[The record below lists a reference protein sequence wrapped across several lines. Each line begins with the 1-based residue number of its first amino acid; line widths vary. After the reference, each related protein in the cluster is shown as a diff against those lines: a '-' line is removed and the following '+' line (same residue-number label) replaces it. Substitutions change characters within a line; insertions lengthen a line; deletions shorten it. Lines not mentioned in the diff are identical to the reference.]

1 MKTLQEKYNA
11 ILEGNF
17 SKTQFVRDARLA
29 HSNLI
34 TQFNS
39 FADTVAIL
47 KNKGMVVEAKKAEV
61 TAYKKPEVDPI
72 DMVAPDLLDHG
83 IEAELHAAGITGT
96 PSEEEYAKAKEKAA
110 KELIK
115 DPLCY
120 KNAQTMTE
128 PGEKM
133 EKAKLNEGSKENH
146 QRTSLIDKFAQPEI
160 AAAAAEKPFKVSR
173 AFRDMAVK
181 PENREKYLKMSPQ
194 ELYAAAK
201 ELEETNENEK
211 EYKEG
216 DGADKRE
223 MEKHATEFYV
233 SGNSLKKSGKIY
245 FNQKL
250 KDFTA
255 LGNGETTEKYPEIKK
270 QLFPAWKKE
279 DFKKL
284 IKDLKPVEI
293 TESLSAEAHTRNENE
308 EEGSGY
314 SYGEYKEG
322 NGATPEEIQGRI
334 DFYQKKPDVWSMVAK
349 KDFEAMAN
357 GKSADIKDE
366 YYPEWKKEDFVKV
379 LNAFEPVEITER
391 LSAEAHTRMEGSLNT
406 ETVNTFIEA
415 AGVMIKELKK
425 ENFEEDDIFE
435 FLIDRLLT
443 LESMSSADEI
453 DKDEKQFRREQG
465 LEEQETQLKEA
476 VKTLIKKTLES

>member
-133 EKAKLNEGSKENH
+133 EKAKLHEGDTENTFLTAKGRLRDELSRKEV
-146 QRTSLIDKFAQPEI
+146 
-160 AAAAAEKPFKVSR
+160 AAAVGEKPANVGKD
-173 AFRDMAVK
+173 FRDMVMKK
-181 PENREKYLKMSPQ
+181 PEKYTGKSDDETRDKLLAALK
-194 ELYAAAK
+194 K
-201 ELEETNENEK
+201 FKLEEG
-211 EYKEG
+211 Y
-216 DGADKRE
+216 
-223 MEKHATEFYV
+223 
-233 SGNSLKKSGKIY
+233 
-245 FNQKL
+245 
-250 KDFTA
+250 
-255 LGNGETTEKYPEIKK
+255 
-270 QLFPAWKKE
+270 E
-279 DFKKL
+279 D
-284 IKDLKPVEI
+284 D
-293 TESLSAEAHTRNENE
+293 

-322 NGATPEEIQGRI
+322 NGASEKEIQGNI
-334 DFYQKKPDVWSMVAK
+334 DHYKKNPLIWKMQAK
-349 KDFEAMAN
+349 KDFEAMAD
-357 GKSADIKDE
+357 GESADIKDE
-366 YYPEWKKEDFVKV
+366 HYPEWKKEDFIKV
-379 LNAFEPVEITER
+379 LTALGESPNM
-391 LSAEAHTRMEGSLNT
+391 S
-406 ETVNTFIEA
+406 
-415 AGVMIKELKK
+415 
-425 ENFEEDDIFE
+425 EDDVNEPGINP
-435 FLIDRLLT
+435 RLTNTVDFALT
-443 LESMSSADEI
+443 QLPKKKDDGTYDISAMM
-453 DKDEKQFRREQG
+453 K
-465 LEEQETQLKEA
+465 ETQLKEA
-476 VKTLIKKTLES
+476 VKSLIKKTLES

>member
-72 DMVAPDLLDHG
+72 DMIAPDLLDHG

-120 KNAQTMTE
+120 KNAQTMTK

-133 EKAKLNEGSKENH
+133 EKAKLSEETALDRVEKNASIAVQNKLTDISNTVGEEPASVAAAFRKKVLADPTHFGKMSAHELEKEF
-146 QRTSLIDKFAQPEI
+146 IKFAEDM
-160 AAAAAEKPFKVSR
+160 KVDKE
-173 AFRDMAVK
+173 ADEEFD
-181 PENREKYLKMSPQ
+181 KMSGEPDP
-194 ELYAAAK
+194 
-201 ELEETNENEK
+201 EK
-211 EYKEG
+211 
-216 DGADKRE
+216 
-223 MEKHATEFYV
+223 
-233 SGNSLKKSGKIY
+233 
-245 FNQKL
+245 
-250 KDFTA
+250 
-255 LGNGETTEKYPEIKK
+255 
-270 QLFPAWKKE
+270 
-279 DFKKL
+279 
-284 IKDLKPVEI
+284 
-293 TESLSAEAHTRNENE
+293 
-308 EEGSGY
+308 
-314 SYGEYKEG
+314 
-322 NGATPEEIQGRI
+322 
-334 DFYQKKPDVWSMVAK
+334 
-349 KDFEAMAN
+349 
-357 GKSADIKDE
+357 
-366 YYPEWKKEDFVKV
+366 
-379 LNAFEPVEITER
+379 ITER
-391 LSAEAHTRMEGSLNT
+391 LSPEAHARMEGLVSIKA
-406 ETVNTFIEA
+406 VNSFIEA
-415 AGVMIKELKK
+415 AGVMIKELKQ
-425 ENFEEDDIFE
+425 EDFEEDDIFE

-443 LESMSSADEI
+443 LESMTSADEI

-465 LEEQETQLKEA
+465 LEEDEHQASEDGPTQASIDMAMQQAGMKETQLKEA
-476 VKTLIKKTLES
+476 VKSLIKKTLES